1 MINNIESK
9 TIKLTQMLAVELNIN
24 DASEQMDLGFGCV
37 VKDGVYNVFMNIQKP
52 LELMDTSTKDDIDP
66 YFDNKDPENI
76 KEQDKVLKEILA
88 NKGR

>member
-1 MINNIESK
+1 
-9 TIKLTQMLAVELNIN
+9 
-24 DASEQMDLGFGCV
+24 
-37 VKDGVYNVFMNIQKP
+37 
-52 LELMDTSTKDDIDP
+52 MDTSTKDDIDP